1 MFLKIQVTVDH
12 NALAVGASD
21 DGFAETNVF
30 DNGKEIRS
38 ANFSGDHGCCS
49 SLRPQ
54 GELRTAE
61 PSFGSRSAMVFDAP
75 ETGKSIPAF
84 RKVKCWRRR

>member
-1 MFLKIQVTVDH
+1 VQLSLGSHSHFDKSVEALGHVAEVQITVDY

-38 ANFSGDHGCCS
+38 GDFPGGHGCCS
-49 SLRPQ
+49 SLCLRPQ

-61 PSFGSRSAMVFDAP
+61 PPVGSMGDGF
-75 ETGKSIPAF
+75 F
-84 RKVKCWRRR
+84 